1 MRKNNNTNNIS
12 TIIKRLMKNPKLS
25 KRLEN
30 LDILEIWGRAIGT
43 QLQKYIIESRVVNN
57 NLIVKVNS
65 STLRHELSY
74 KKTELIE
81 EINNEIGKDVIQ
93 DIILK

>member
-1 MRKNNNTNNIS
+1 MRKNNNTSNIS
-12 TIIKRLMKNPKLS
+12 TIIKKLMSNPKLS

-30 LDILEIWGRAIGT
+30 LDILEVWSRIIGE
-43 QLQKYIIESRVVNN
+43 QLQKYIIEARVVDN

-65 STLRHELSY
+65 STLRNEFSY
-74 KKTELIE
+74 KKTDLIE
-81 EINNEIGKDVIQ
+81 EINNKLGKNIIK